1 MTDTKEKIG
10 DMSSRA
16 LPSDVDWDV
25 IWKRDAGNFL
35 AGGPSTR
42 TRIRLA
48 LWMLK
53 KYSKE
58 NGSLLDVG
66 CGSGLLLGLAAAKR
80 HYAKIAGVDVA
91 SAALD
96 LARASYPSFSF
107 YELDVQKQRMPEMFD
122 TIISLATVDIIEDDK
137 AAMRNMAAM
146 LAPRGHL
153 VISVQHDPA
162 YWNKL
167 DDLRVWRRYSVRDI
181 EDLASTAE
189 LRLVYQFSWGW
200 PLYHWYYK
208 MLERHPVG
216 MDQKSKKGFWER
228 TLATIAYRLFFF
240 DDLFTWSGKGRQL
253 FAVFE
258 KP

>member
-107 YELDVQKQRMPEMFD
+107 YELDVQKQRLPEMFD

-153 VISVQHDPA
+153 MISVYGGA
-162 YWNKL
+162 TACGI
-167 DDLRVWRRYSVRDI
+167 LRI
-181 EDLASTAE
+181 
-189 LRLVYQFSWGW
+189 W
-200 PLYHWYYK
+200 PVPQNFGLYINF
-208 MLERHPVG
+208 PG
-216 MDQKSKKGFWER
+216 GG
-228 TLATIAYRLFFF
+228 
-240 DDLFTWSGKGRQL
+240 LFTIGIIKCLSGIPWEWIKRVKKAFGSGLLRPSHTDSSFLMICLHGAARGGSYSQCL
-253 FAVFE
+253 KSHE
-258 KP
+258 RGHKCKIC